1 MVGPLRFFKNTF
13 LKIAEPRVVRVIQ
26 FFIYVLLATA
36 GGYVLGNPPPQF
48 QSVIGV
54 YFVGIFG
61 GFLFAGGALGALAV
75 LPGVWWLERIGVL
88 ALWTGLAIFAVIAV
102 SLRVSPVG
110 FVISIALGL
119 SLVLRWRDI
128 RLYQVAPRA
137 R

>member
-1 MVGPLRFFKNTF
+1 MRWLWRLSRFVF

-26 FFIYVLLATA
+26 FFIYTLLAIA

-48 QSVIGV
+48 QSVIGAG
-54 YFVGIFG
+54 FVDVFG
-61 GFLFAGGALGALAV
+61 GFLCTGGIIGALAV
-75 LPGVWWLERIGVL
+75 LPGVWWLERIGVI

-102 SLRVSPVG
+102 SLKVSPVG